1 MSFQVYLPVIRVPS
15 IQSTKGFVRQ
25 MRKHDAQ
32 VQALRNIFK
41 EIDHDKSMQVTLME
55 LQEALSAKKLSS
67 FLESMG
73 HSERVKAAL
82 RKRRS

>member
-1 MSFQVYLPVIRVPS
+1 M
-15 IQSTKGFVRQ
+15 KQ

-32 VQALRNIFK
+32 VQALRHIFK
-41 EIDHDKSMQVTLME
+41 EIDHDKSMQVTLAE

-73 HSERVKAAL
+73 ISTQDVSTLFMIIDTDR
-82 RKRRS
+82 